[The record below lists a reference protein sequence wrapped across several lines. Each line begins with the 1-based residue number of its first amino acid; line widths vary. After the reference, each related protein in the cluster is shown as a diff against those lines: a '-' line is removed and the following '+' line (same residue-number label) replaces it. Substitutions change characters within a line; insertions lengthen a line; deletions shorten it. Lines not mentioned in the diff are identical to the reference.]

1 MKLSSLI
8 DNLLKEQIML
18 VDGDVFTEKP
28 AVILQEI
35 EQFLNIPAFFSQDH
49 FVFTGKWF
57 CLQLQWWLIHESV
70 EGKKGYP
77 CFKVDQETEEKCMNS
92 SKKARDH
99 PTLTS
104 DSRELLRELFHP
116 SITEFNNQTGMNIR
130 LL

>member
-49 FVFTGKWF
+49 FVFTGKSF
-57 CLQLQWWLIHESV
+57 GLQWSLIYESD

-99 PTLTS
+99 PTLTE
-104 DSRELLRELFHP
+104 DSRELLRELFQP